1 MEGDYKVRLKSVK
14 IEDIQIAAIIAIF
27 ILSASDQ
34 NRIFPGMAILAIF
47 FLYLNIRNIKRHG
60 IAIPKIAVALLVFQN
75 FSIGIGAHMGGYD
88 GNGLSFVTQI
98 PTLFIGISCF
108 FVLLNEKLERRD
120 MIYLLYVVLCFLFFF
135 RGTGSITDKVTY
147 FRNFILFY
155 MAFCL
160 GRYYLK
166 QESEMRDFIQFFMKL
181 AVLAALFG
189 LLGMFLG
196 TDFYHKIGV
205 MEVYTAKHYV
215 SFRNNLPGNFYTI
228 IFGKWVS
235 RLASFYY
242 EPVNFSYFMALAC
255 ILAFV
260 SRKRFLFFFFL
271 LCEILTFGKGG
282 YLILGLTFICYI
294 LQKLLGQYNQ
304 KYVRRGILICA
315 VLSMAVLVYV
325 VQTYFTHDFGTY
337 NHFYGIYTGLRAVRK
352 SPWGNGLGSAGNLIK
367 TIYFSSQDI
376 SETGLVN
383 MAYQI
388 GIPGTVLF
396 MGLIISMAGVVF
408 QKYRNTNARIYMV
421 FSFVPFIIIIASVFQ
436 ENTITPQCITGYML
450 VLGGLNYKNKNQG
463 IPYLKGDRWKKE
475 PMISYFT

>member
-1 MEGDYKVRLKSVK
+1 M
-14 IEDIQIAAIIAIF
+14 
-27 ILSASDQ
+27 
-34 NRIFPGMAILAIF
+34 
-47 FLYLNIRNIKRHG
+47 
-60 IAIPKIAVALLVFQN
+60 
-75 FSIGIGAHMGGYD
+75 
-88 GNGLSFVTQI
+88 
-98 PTLFIGISCF
+98 
-108 FVLLNEKLERRD
+108 
-120 MIYLLYVVLCFLFFF
+120 
-135 RGTGSITDKVTY
+135 
-147 FRNFILFY
+147 
-155 MAFCL
+155 
-160 GRYYLK
+160 
-166 QESEMRDFIQFFMKL
+166 
-181 AVLAALFG
+181 
-189 LLGMFLG
+189 
-196 TDFYHKIGV
+196 
-205 MEVYTAKHYV
+205 
-215 SFRNNLPGNFYTI
+215 
-228 IFGKWVS
+228 
-235 RLASFYY
+235 
-242 EPVNFSYFMALAC
+242 
-255 ILAFV
+255 
-260 SRKRFLFFFFL
+260 
-271 LCEILTFGKGG
+271 
-282 YLILGLTFICYI
+282 GLTFICYI

>member
-1 MEGDYKVRLKSVK
+1 MRLKSAKIK
-14 IEDIQIAAIIAIF
+14 IEDLHIAVIMAIF
-27 ILSASDQ
+27 IFSASSQ
-34 NRIFPGMAILAIF
+34 NRVFPGIAMLAVY
-47 FLYLNIRNIKRHG
+47 FLYLNLRDIRRHG
-60 IAIPKIAVALLVFQN
+60 IAIPKIAVSLLVFQN

-88 GNGLSFVTQI
+88 GEGLSYLTQI
-98 PTLFIGISCF
+98 PTLFIGISYL
-108 FVLLNEKLERRD
+108 FVLLNEKLEKRD
-120 MIYLLYVVLCFLFFF
+120 IIYLLYVGLCFLFFF
-135 RGTGSITDKVTY
+135 RGTGSMTDKVTY

-155 MAFCL
+155 MAFSL
-160 GRYYLK
+160 GKYYLG
-166 QESEMRDFIQFFMKL
+166 QESEMRDFIQYFMKI
-181 AVLAALFG
+181 ATAAALFG

-196 TDFYHKIGV
+196 TEFYHKIGV

-215 SFRNNLPGNFYTI
+215 SFRNNLPGNFFTI
-228 IFGKWVS
+228 IFGKWVN

-260 SRKRFLFFFFL
+260 SRKRIFFFAFL
-271 LCEILTFGKGG
+271 ICEILTFGKGG
-282 YLILGLTFICYI
+282 YLILGLSVICCL
-294 LQKLLGQYNQ
+294 LQELLGKYNR
-304 KYVRRGILICA
+304 KYARKCIVVCA
-315 VLSMAVLVYV
+315 ILSMAAMVYI

-367 TIYFSSQDI
+367 TVYFASQDI

-388 GIPGTVLF
+388 GIPGAVLF
-396 MGLIISMAGVVF
+396 TGLIISMAGVVF

-421 FSFVPFIIIIASVFQ
+421 FSFIPFIIIIASVFQ

-450 VLGGLNYKNKNQG
+450 VLGGLNCKSINQD
-463 IPYLKGDRWKKE
+463 IPFLKGDRWKKE
-475 PMISYFT
+475 PMIS